1 MIHSM
6 TQWSMVG
13 RRLATVALVL
23 LVAAC
28 SGKGGPDET
37 LDWGPEKLYADA
49 KDDLKS
55 GNYETA
61 IKGFERLEARYPFGR
76 WAQQAQIDTA
86 YAYYKSGDRVLALAA
101 LERFLKL
108 YPNHGSLDY
117 VYYLKGLINFN
128 EQQGWLASFGGQDL
142 AERDLDAARESFDA
156 FKQVVTR
163 FPESRYAAD
172 AEARM
177 KFLVNSMASGEVHV
191 SRYYY
196 NRAAYVAAANRAQTA
211 IRKYPQAPAVEEAL
225 YILMLAYDRLGIEDQ
240 RADAERVLKLNFP
253 QSRYLERGFAKDDR
267 RWWELWR

>member
-1 MIHSM
+1 M
-6 TQWSMVG
+6 
-13 RRLATVALVL
+13 ALVL

-37 LDWGPEKLYADA
+37 LDWGPDKLYADA
-49 KDDLKS
+49 KDELNS
-55 GNYETA
+55 GRYESA

-76 WAQQAQIDTA
+76 WAQQAQIEIA
-86 YAYYKSGDRVLALAA
+86 YAQYKSGDRVLALAA

-128 EQQGWLASFGGQDL
+128 EQQGWLASLGGQDL
-142 AERDLDAARESFDA
+142 SERDLDAARESFDA

-163 FPESRYAAD
+163 FPESKYAPD

-177 KFLVNSMASGEVHV
+177 KFLVNAMASGEVHIA
-191 SRYYY
+191 RYYY
-196 NRAAYVAAANRAQTA
+196 KRQAYVASVNRAQSA

-225 YILMLAYDRLGIEDQ
+225 FILMLSFDKLGIEDQ

-253 QSRYLERGFAKDDR
+253 QSPYLSRGLAAQERS
-267 RWWELWR
+267 WWQVWR